1 MSVRMSHATS
11 QSHAKGG
18 SAPAAN
24 GTAAGA
30 ATALEQKASAEK
42 RKSTNSSSVEPLKEN
57 DMERAIVEKKSGG
70 KASRNKQRAL
80 MSAKKKHCG
89 HAGKKSHSSS
99 SSPSWMLGHTVGSKK
114 LKATKR
120 PKRVPPD
127 TLMVFWAILK
137 RDKRQT
143 LMRIG
148 EDVIWERL
156 HSLLLRQNLCV
167 GCQEAVYRD
176 VEVLK
181 EDLQERVGPCFIEVS
196 KRSVCLRED
205 MLGDMDILC
214 LLQRAAEVQSEEA
227 DDTLQDFGCPSVD
240 SPALSYEYLVDVV
253 AVVFK
258 EHLETAYADAN
269 AASLAMESLLLE
281 EEERKDANK
290 RKKSK
295 RKKKKKKKSK
305 KEKQDKDDAAS
316 PDSTSSTGTSSQSR
330 SKGSHAKSRS
340 SSSSPGRDGRDD
352 ASAKSTERN
361 TSDSTLLSSSEL
373 KTSDRSGDAAAGTD
387 EVDREVEAFK
397 KMLLSTAQRKRP
409 KIKVALPKGAFSSAK
424 FRKSS

>member
-1 MSVRMSHATS
+1 MIAHV
-11 QSHAKGG
+11 Q
-18 SAPAAN
+18 
-24 GTAAGA
+24 
-30 ATALEQKASAEK
+30 
-42 RKSTNSSSVEPLKEN
+42 
-57 DMERAIVEKKSGG
+57 
-70 KASRNKQRAL
+70 
-80 MSAKKKHCG
+80 
-89 HAGKKSHSSS
+89 
-99 SSPSWMLGHTVGSKK
+99 
-114 LKATKR
+114 
-120 PKRVPPD
+120 
-127 TLMVFWAILK
+127 VFWEILQ

-156 HSLLLRQNLCV
+156 HALLLRQNLCV

-258 EHLETAYADAN
+258 EHLEKAYADAN

-281 EEERKDANK
+281 EENRKDTTTEKKKAK
-290 RKKSK
+290 R
-295 RKKKKKKKSK
+295 KKKKKKSK
-305 KEKQDKDDAAS
+305 KKKKKGDTS
-316 PDSTSSTGTSSQSR
+316 PDAQSPTETV
-330 SKGSHAKSRS
+330 S
-340 SSSSPGRDGRDD
+340 SSSSPISKSLRSARVEASAGFDRATDSLTADRVGDDDDDKNDDTKPTFPVPFIPKNSADD
-352 ASAKSTERN
+352 ATGRN
-361 TSDSTLLSSSEL
+361 RTMFAPPGFGFGGGPSLLSQLVAADE
-373 KTSDRSGDAAAGTD
+373 DESGGCTE

-397 KMLLSTAQRKRP
+397 RMLMSGGATRPNRP
-409 KIKVALPKGAFSSAK
+409 KIKVALPKGALSGLFGKRPAQ
-424 FRKSS
+424 